1 MLDPGTALSLVE
13 LVLGV
18 TKDLYE
24 YYTIWKGRD
33 EDIAEV
39 RFGLLWLNRL
49 FVAIKRTL
57 IDTKLTP
64 DHEVMICQSIESCR
78 GVIDKL
84 EKRLDKSKKE
94 GTPTT
99 LLLKV
104 GDQARRALYPFQRG
118 TIVRLQENID
128 DCKQRLH
135 LVISLV
141 NM

>member
-1 MLDPGTALSLVE
+1 MLDPGTALAITG
-13 LVLGV
+13 LVLDV

-39 RFGLLWLNRL
+39 RLGLLWLNRL
-49 FVAIKRTL
+49 FVAIRLTL
-57 IDTKLTP
+57 LNTKLAP
-64 DHEVMICQSIESCR
+64 DHEAMICQSIESCR
-78 GVIDKL
+78 GIIDKL

-99 LLLKV
+99 LLQMV
-104 GDQARRALYPFQRG
+104 GNQARQTLYPFQRG
-118 TIVRLQENID
+118 TIVRLVENID